1 MAQVQPG
8 DRARARKARQAHIH
22 GASIGVSQTR
32 APAYDASGMSQP
44 PAWAEAWSAAQAVG
58 DVRALQAT
66 PMPSMDYLCGKNAEG
81 IQGKMFCQGGV
92 CFCRFA

>member
-8 DRARARKARQAHIH
+8 DRARARKARQAHVH
-22 GASIGVSQTR
+22 GATGVSQTG
-32 APAYDASGMSQP
+32 APAYAAAGVTDP
-44 PAWAEAWSAAQAVG
+44 PAWAEAWAAAKAVG

-66 PMPSMDYLCGKNAEG
+66 PMPSMDYLCGKNADG
-81 IQGKMFCQGGV
+81 VRGQMFCQGGV

>member
-8 DRARARKARQAHIH
+8 DRARARNARQAHVY
-22 GASIGVSQTR
+22 GASIGVR
-32 APAYDASGMSQP
+32 APAYNASGMPEP
-44 PAWAEAWSAAQAVG
+44 PAWAEAWAAAKAIG

-66 PMPSMDYLCGKNAEG
+66 PMPSMDYLCGRNAEG
-81 IQGKMFCQGGV
+81 VQGQMFCQGGV